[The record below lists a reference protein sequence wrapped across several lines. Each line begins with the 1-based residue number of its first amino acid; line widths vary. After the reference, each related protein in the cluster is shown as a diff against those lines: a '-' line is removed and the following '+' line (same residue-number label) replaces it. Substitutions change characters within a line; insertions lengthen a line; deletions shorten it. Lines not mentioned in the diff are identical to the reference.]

1 MEWNK
6 APLKAPNNYG
16 PTEDWAFSMYAIDIE
31 ERRDRMQKA
40 IGYLQ
45 DNPDEIEEVQWI
57 YDLTDEEMELVLRGV
72 S

>member
-1 MEWNK
+1 MIR
-6 APLKAPNNYG
+6 APLKAPNDYG
-16 PTEDWAFSMYAIDIE
+16 LVEDWAFSMYAMDIE

-40 IGYLQ
+40 ISYLQ
-45 DNPDEIEEVQWI
+45 DNPDDVDEVQWI

>member
-1 MEWNK
+1 MAR
-6 APLKAPNNYG
+6 APLKAPG
-16 PTEDWAFSMYAIDIE
+16 HRCPIEDWAFSMYAIDIE
-31 ERRDRMQKA
+31 EKRDRMQKA

-45 DNPDEIEEVQWI
+45 DNPDDIEEVQWI

>member
-1 MEWNK
+1 MAK
-6 APLKAPNNYG
+6 APLKAPG
-16 PTEDWAFSMYAIDIE
+16 HRCTIEDWAFSMYAIDIE

-45 DNPDEIEEVQWI
+45 DNPDDIEEVQWI

>member
-1 MEWNK
+1 
-6 APLKAPNNYG
+6 
-16 PTEDWAFSMYAIDIE
+16 
-31 ERRDRMQKA
+31 MQKA

-45 DNPDEIEEVQWI
+45 DNPDDIEEVQWI

>member
-1 MEWNK
+1 MIR
-6 APLKAPNNYG
+6 APLKAPNDYG
-16 PTEDWAFSMYAIDIE
+16 LVEDWAFSMYAINIE

-40 IGYLQ
+40 IDYLQ
-45 DNPDEIEEVQWI
+45 DNPEDVDEVQWI

>member
-1 MEWNK
+1 MAK
-6 APLKAPNNYG
+6 APLKAPG
-16 PTEDWAFSMYAIDIE
+16 HRCPIEDWAFSMYAMDIE

-45 DNPDEIEEVQWI
+45 DNPEDIEEVQWI
-57 YDLTDEEMELVLRGV
+57 FDLTDEEMELVLKGV

>member
-1 MEWNK
+1 MAK
-6 APLKAPNNYG
+6 APLKAPG
-16 PTEDWAFSMYAIDIE
+16 HRCPIEDWAFSMYAMDIE

-45 DNPDEIEEVQWI
+45 DNPDDIEEVQWI
-57 YDLTDEEMELVLRGV
+57 YDLTDEEMELVLKGV

>member
-1 MEWNK
+1 MAR
-6 APLKAPNNYG
+6 APLKAPG
-16 PTEDWAFSMYAIDIE
+16 HRCPIEDWAFSMYAMDIE

-45 DNPDEIEEVQWI
+45 DNPDDIEEVQWI

>member
-1 MEWNK
+1 MAK
-6 APLKAPNNYG
+6 APLKAPG
-16 PTEDWAFSMYAIDIE
+16 HRCPIEDWAFSMYAMDIE

-45 DNPDEIEEVQWI
+45 DNPDDIEEVQWI

>member
-1 MEWNK
+1 MAK
-6 APLKAPNNYG
+6 APLKAPG
-16 PTEDWAFSMYAIDIE
+16 HHCPIEDWAFSMYAMDIE

-45 DNPDEIEEVQWI
+45 DNPDDIEEVQWI

>member
-1 MEWNK
+1 MAK
-6 APLKAPNNYG
+6 APLKAPGYRC
-16 PTEDWAFSMYAIDIE
+16 PIEDWAFSMYAMDIE

-45 DNPDEIEEVQWI
+45 DNPDDIEEVQWI

>member
-1 MEWNK
+1 MAK
-6 APLKAPNNYG
+6 APLKAPG
-16 PTEDWAFSMYAIDIE
+16 HRCPIEDWAFSMYAMDIE

-45 DNPDEIEEVQWI
+45 DNPEDIEEVQWI
-57 YDLTDEEMELVLRGV
+57 YDLTDEEMELVLKGV